1 MGSTDDD
8 RLEGMLRWL
17 QTAEA
22 RAAAASELSRR
33 GLGMLDAD
41 DLVNDVVLRLARA
54 ELPADLRNPVAYA
67 RRSLTMQATDLLRG
81 ERVVQRRR
89 AAVVVV
95 VVVAADGDDGL
106 GPLVDVAD
114 PDAVDPSV
122 DAALAGVEADLRRAL
137 HRRIAVAR
145 VRVWA
150 VAAALTTL
158 TLRVHRDVALPA
170 AAPEPEVGSPAKAD
184 RWAALWLAG
193 EHDVFPD
200 EERVDDQARRKAR
213 SRKLQEVE
221 RLLADV
227 AATVLGG
234 DVDG

>member
-8 RLEGMLRWL
+8 RLEAMLRWL

-67 RRSLTMQATDLLRG
+67 RRSLTLHAMDLLRG

-89 AAVVVV
+89 AAVVV
-95 VVVAADGDDGL
+95 DGDGDGGL
-106 GPLVDVAD
+106 GALDVAD

-122 DAALAGVEADLRRAL
+122 EATLAGVEADLRRAL
-137 HRRIAVAR
+137 HRRLAVAR

-200 EERVDDQARRKAR
+200 NERVDDQARRKAR

-227 AATVLGG
+227 AGSVLGG
-234 DVDG
+234 SVDG